1 LNCCL
6 LDWRVANARVAIAM
20 IGLGNSYFNQ
30 CSKAVCT
37 SMGYLVAKSC
47 ASMGY
52 LVAKSCVCMG
62 YLVAK
67 SCVRMGYLVAKS
79 CVCMGYLVAKSCA
92 SMGYLVA
99 KSCASMG
106 YLEAKSCVRGVAHT
120 KLVSRFHGTLEG
132 VSGTPHNTR

>member
-1 LNCCL
+1 MNCCL

-52 LVAKSCVCMG
+52 L
-62 YLVAK
+62 
-67 SCVRMGYLVAKS
+67 
-79 CVCMGYLVAKSCA
+79 
-92 SMGYLVA
+92 
-99 KSCASMG
+99 
-106 YLEAKSCVRGVAHT
+106 EAKSCVRGVAHT

>member
-1 LNCCL
+1 MNCCL

-47 ASMGY
+47 
-52 LVAKSCVCMG
+52 VC
-62 YLVAK
+62 
-67 SCVRMGYLVAKS
+67 
-79 CVCMGYLVAKSCA
+79 
-92 SMGYLVA
+92 MGYLVA

>member
-1 LNCCL
+1 MNCCL

-92 SMGYLVA
+92 SMGYL
-99 KSCASMG
+99 
-106 YLEAKSCVRGVAHT
+106 EAKSCVRGVAHT

>member
-1 LNCCL
+1 MNCCL

-67 SCVRMGYLVAKS
+67 SC
-79 CVCMGYLVAKSCA
+79 
-92 SMGYLVA
+92 
-99 KSCASMG
+99 ASMG

>member
-1 LNCCL
+1 
-6 LDWRVANARVAIAM
+6 M

-47 ASMGY
+47 
-52 LVAKSCVCMG
+52 VC
-62 YLVAK
+62 
-67 SCVRMGYLVAKS
+67 
-79 CVCMGYLVAKSCA
+79 
-92 SMGYLVA
+92 MGYLVA

>member
-1 LNCCL
+1 
-6 LDWRVANARVAIAM
+6 M

-37 SMGYLVAKSC
+37 
-47 ASMGY
+47 
-52 LVAKSCVCMG
+52 
-62 YLVAK
+62 
-67 SCVRMGYLVAKS
+67 
-79 CVCMGYLVAKSCA
+79 